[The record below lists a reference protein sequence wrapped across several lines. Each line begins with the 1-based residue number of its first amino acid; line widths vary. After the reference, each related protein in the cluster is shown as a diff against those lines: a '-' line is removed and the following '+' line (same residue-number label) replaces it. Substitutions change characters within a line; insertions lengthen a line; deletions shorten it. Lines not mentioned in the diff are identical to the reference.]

1 MSKKLILV
9 LVLGLF
15 FFKFNLVQAGVIIN
29 EFVPYG
35 ATEWVELL
43 NTTNS
48 DIPLDGWS
56 LVDAANHIKSLTP
69 LGSISAHGIV
79 VYEYNAASSGW
90 LNNDADSIE
99 LRDAALEPKDKVSY
113 GTTDLAVP
121 STGKSAALIS
131 GDWQTNQ
138 EPTKDTANLSS
149 SNNGDS
155 NDSTEDEFSSDT
167 ITPASV
173 ADTKPVSS
181 KIKTEISVRNIA
193 YVGIPLAFQGKV
205 MQGKQLFRGRYFW
218 NFGDGDFREVK
229 IINTDK
235 FTHTYFYPGDYD
247 VVLDY
252 YPNFFADT
260 PAASQKITVKVVPA
274 GVSISR
280 TGDEKDFFVELTN
293 NSNYNADISNW
304 KITSSAKSFT
314 IPRNTIM
321 TPKKQMIISSRITGF
336 SVADRG
342 TLKLLSPVGEAMS
355 DYSFSVKPVK
365 VTYNSDVGRPNS
377 GRPTSDL
384 TPSSG
389 QPPEEYLP
397 AGAFGSGVSGED
409 TSPYSPLFIPI
420 ASVVLISAG
429 AGSVYFIRRKKA
441 VPSSEIGA
449 DFEILDE

>member
-365 VTYNSDVGRPNS
+365 VTYNKPVFAP
-377 GRPTSDL
+377 L
-384 TPSSG
+384 
-389 QPPEEYLP
+389 
-397 AGAFGSGVSGED
+397 
-409 TSPYSPLFIPI
+409 YSHRFC
-420 ASVVLISAG
+420 G
-429 AGSVYFIRRKKA
+429 FNKRRRR
-441 VPSSEIGA
+441 
-449 DFEILDE
+449 